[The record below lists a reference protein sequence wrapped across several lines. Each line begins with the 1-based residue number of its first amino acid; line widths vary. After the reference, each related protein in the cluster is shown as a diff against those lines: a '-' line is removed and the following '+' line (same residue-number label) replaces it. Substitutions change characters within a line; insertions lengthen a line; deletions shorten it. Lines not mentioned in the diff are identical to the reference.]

1 MIEII
6 QQKLKPF
13 HTREEKYNQLR
24 EFLQILILK
33 IIDEN
38 GYFKNL
44 AFVGGTALRILYGIK
59 RFSEDL
65 DFCLVDPKKY
75 NFSSMMKD
83 LERHLRL
90 YNLDVTITYKDKKTV
105 ASASVKFNDIL
116 HTVGLSAHEDQK
128 IFIKFEVDQNPPHGY
143 QTQLSVINKDFL
155 VGINHY
161 DPASLFSGKL
171 HAVLCRKYTKGRDY
185 YDLIWYLSQ
194 KIEPNFNLL
203 NNAIIQTEK
212 KDWTLDK
219 SNLKELL
226 KKRIEETDFKKVR
239 SDISPFLMDPKEIR
253 FFEKDYFLNLLNP
266 PTYSVSRG

>member
-13 HTREEKYNQLR
+13 QTREEKYNQLR

-33 IIDEN
+33 IIDEH

-44 AFVGGTALRILYGIK
+44 AFVGGTALRILHGIK

-65 DFCLVDPKKY
+65 DFCLIDKKKY
-75 NFSSMMKD
+75 DFGSMMET
-83 LERHLRL
+83 LERQLRL
-90 YNLDVTITYKDKKTV
+90 YNLDVTVTYKDKKTV
-105 ASASVKFNDIL
+105 ASASVKFDNIL
-116 HTVGLSAHEDQK
+116 HAIGLTAHADQK
-128 IFIKFEVDQNPPHGY
+128 IFIKFEVDQNPPQGY
-143 QTQLSVINKDFL
+143 ETQLSVINQDFL

-161 DPASLFSGKL
+161 DLASLFAGKL

-185 YDLIWYLSQ
+185 YDLIWYLTQ
-194 KIEPNFNLL
+194 KTEPNLKLL

-212 KDWTLDK
+212 KDWKLDK
-219 SNLKELL
+219 KNLQELL

-253 FFEKDYFLNLLNP
+253 FFEKDYFLGLILL
-266 PTYSVSRG
+266 